1 MIYKTI
7 NSVNIFINIKL
18 ICYLNRASLDVEI
31 FLELNDEGPFIL
43 VYLISEM
50 FFQKVDGLPGDQRYK
65 LILCVKVSSWRDL
78 RISSNL
84 NSHTS
89 SSFSSLFNFLVIGFY
104 RLHHTNLN
112 LIFVFELNYIK
123 SYIFAIDT
131 NGRAGFEDSFL
142 DVNT

>member
-65 LILCVKVSSWRDL
+65 LILCVKVSS
-78 RISSNL
+78 
-84 NSHTS
+84 
-89 SSFSSLFNFLVIGFY
+89 
-104 RLHHTNLN
+104 
-112 LIFVFELNYIK
+112 
-123 SYIFAIDT
+123 
-131 NGRAGFEDSFL
+131 
-142 DVNT
+142 